1 MIHKFRNKITSF
13 HWQEKRLSWRNP
25 CKLNSTLT
33 KKQLHKLKLINTEND
48 VQYSM
53 RNHNGKEYFKEEC
66 MYTYNWITL
75 LPTWKLHIIVN
86 QLYFIKKKKMEKENL
101 QKISK
106 PISKKQSKAKQTNKK
121 KTINK
126 KKNK

>member
-1 MIHKFRNKITSF
+1 
-13 HWQEKRLSWRNP
+13 
-25 CKLNSTLT
+25 
-33 KKQLHKLKLINTEND
+33 
-48 VQYSM
+48 M

-66 MYTYNWITL
+66 MYIYNWITL